1 MSNTLTKFQLLAISM
16 NCLLDAFPS
25 KPCFPYDEQEFDCDP
40 EEPDSPCYLK
50 PSDYNN
56 IIHTPEFLKAITE
69 LEGLLIDLAKNA
81 ILSRSDEL
89 SLHLLGKATSSADKA
104 INGLFG
110 ALRYLLRTTS

>member
-1 MSNTLTKFQLLAISM
+1 MSHGITKFQMLAISM
-16 NCLLDAFPS
+16 KCLLDAFPS

-56 IIHTPEFLKAITE
+56 IIHSPEFLEAIEE
-69 LEGLLIDLAKNA
+69 LHGLLIDLAKEA

-89 SLHLLGKATSSADKA
+89 SLEHLGMATYSADKA
-104 INGLFG
+104 IDGLFG